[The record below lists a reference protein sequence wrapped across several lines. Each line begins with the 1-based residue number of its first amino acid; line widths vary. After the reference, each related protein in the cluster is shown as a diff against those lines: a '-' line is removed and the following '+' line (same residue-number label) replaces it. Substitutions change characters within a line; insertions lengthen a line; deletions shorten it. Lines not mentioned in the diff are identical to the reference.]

1 MPELTS
7 QPLEPLLASALSGH
21 DPEAGAVVLFV
32 GTVRRH
38 HAGREVTCIEYS
50 AHPTLAIQALRTIET
65 EVMALS
71 GISACR
77 IRHRIGRLELGEISV
92 FILVSS
98 VHRAEAYQGSLQAI
112 EALKRRVPIWK
123 HEHYSDGS
131 SEFVQ
136 GCCLES

>member
-21 DPEAGAVVLFV
+21 DPEAGAAVLFV

-38 HAGREVTCIEYS
+38 HAGREVACIEYS
-50 AHPTLAIQALRTIET
+50 AHPTLAIQALHAIET

-77 IRHRIGRLELGEISV
+77 IWHRIGRLDLGEISV
-92 FILVSS
+92 LILVSS
-98 VHRAEAYQGSLQAI
+98 VHRAEAYQGSRQAI
-112 EALKRRVPIWK
+112 EALKHRVPIWK